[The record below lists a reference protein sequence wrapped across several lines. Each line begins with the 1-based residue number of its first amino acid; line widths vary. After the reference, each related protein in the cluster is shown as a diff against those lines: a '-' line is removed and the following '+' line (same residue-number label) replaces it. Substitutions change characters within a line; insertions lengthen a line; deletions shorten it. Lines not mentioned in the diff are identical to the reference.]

1 MLGVIEL
8 VSKSTVKNGV
18 NAGNVFY
25 KVQIGGKN
33 FNVFKDSGA
42 FALID
47 TEFAQT
53 NSHVDFEF
61 GESTPYEYKG
71 KMVTS
76 KHLVSLKVVE
86 APVSTG
92 PIEVKPV
99 NDADY
104 RSYQIKL
111 MKECFEDSRTCE
123 VASDYVKDVAIA
135 FFEKRCTPIFYAKT
149 EGLK

>member
-76 KHLVSLKVVE
+76 KHLISLKVVE

-104 RSYQIKL
+104 RSYQINL
-111 MKECFEDSRTCE
+111 MESCFIDARAVSGS
-123 VASDYVKDVAIA
+123 SDYVSAVAIS
-135 FFEKRCTPIFYAKT
+135 FFDKRCSPLFYARK
-149 EGLK
+149 EGI